1 MADQAQVAGHPVAVE
16 ILLENLGEGALAD
29 TLRPLWK
36 LVSNSRM

>member
-1 MADQAQVAGHPVAVE
+1 MADQAQVTVE
-16 ILLENLGEGALAD
+16 ILENLGEGALAD